1 MSILTIAFPVQAV
14 LPNVQ
19 LIAGAI
25 APLARLLIG
34 LGALIALFMVFK
46 PLMLGLLRAALLVVN
61 PRLSLEERRSRRT
74 LRSML
79 LVNRLAQDVESSQ
92 PGLAAELRQLAAQ
105 G

>member
-19 LIAGAI
+19 MIAGEI
-25 APLARLLIG
+25 APLARPLLG
-34 LGALIALFMVFK
+34 FGALTALFMVFK
-46 PLMLGLLRAALLVVN
+46 PLLIGLLRAALLVLN